1 MNAPVPPS
9 SNGAPKPAPA
19 FKPVVSRGARREPP
33 RLVIHGD
40 GGLGKSTVAS
50 GAPDPIFLDL
60 ERGTLEL
67 DVARVE
73 NITTWEGLRATVRG
87 YAQDQ
92 EGFKTVVIDTL
103 DRAEWLCWQHVCRE
117 ARVDS
122 IEKVG
127 KGFGKGYVAAY
138 EQFRALARD
147 LDACR
152 AAGMGIIVIAHSKIE
167 KAPNAAGDEYERW
180 TLKVDRRVAGLFY
193 ESFDAVL
200 YARLETFTQKSES
213 GKTKGFGERRV
224 METQASPAWLAKNRY
239 RLPAQLP
246 LAWEELSA
254 GINRGAAE
262 LVTALSEEIDAAIKR
277 LDALDADAAAK
288 ARGTLKS
295 TPETAAALSVLLNRI
310 NAGVA
315 TREAARASASD
326 STHDTDNTPD
336 AT

>member
-9 SNGAPKPAPA
+9 PKPAPVA

-67 DVARVE
+67 DVSRVE
-73 NITTWEGLRATVRG
+73 NITSWEGLLATVRG
-87 YAQDQ
+87 YARDPD
-92 EGFKTVVIDTL
+92 GFKTVVVDTL

-138 EQFRALARD
+138 EQFRVLGRE

-152 AAGMGIIVIAHSKIE
+152 AAGMGVIVIAHSKIE

-200 YARLETFTQKSES
+200 YARLETYTQKSES
-213 GKTKGFGERRV
+213 GRVKGFGERRV
-224 METQASPAWLAKNRY
+224 LETQASPAWLAKNRY

-262 LVTALSEEIDAAIKR
+262 LVTSLKEEIAAALAR
-277 LDALDADAAAK
+277 LETLDHDAAAK
-288 ARGTLKS
+288 ARATLAS
-295 TPETAAALSVLLNRI
+295 TPESAAALSVLLNRI

-315 TREAARASASD
+315 TREAARAAASD
-326 STHDTDNTPD
+326 DTTASDTSN